1 LYDVPKPVFPDGVVL
16 VTQAVAERSYL
27 LPGLARHKSRGQVT
41 QFGRR
46 FADPFEAPLNR
57 IVGFLI
63 LLKRG

>member
-1 LYDVPKPVFPDGVVL
+1 
-16 VTQAVAERSYL
+16 
-27 LPGLARHKSRGQVT
+27 LARHKSRGQVT